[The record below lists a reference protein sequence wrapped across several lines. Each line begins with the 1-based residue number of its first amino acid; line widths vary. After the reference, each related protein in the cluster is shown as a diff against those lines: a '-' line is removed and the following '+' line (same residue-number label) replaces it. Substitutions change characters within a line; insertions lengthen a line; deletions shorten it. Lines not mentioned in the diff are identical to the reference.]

1 MLHRKIIIIL
11 IIKKME
17 EEDFNKNKNKID
29 EIKERQKTEK
39 EEQNKLLKN

>member
-1 MLHRKIIIIL
+1 
-11 IIKKME
+11 ME